1 MQRSPVFVVLLRA
14 IGPWTHKIMSMSQWR
29 DAVGARGFDAP
40 ETLLATGNMIV
51 GGNGTTR
58 DMAAAMD
65 AVVTACG
72 LTDANRAIVRT
83 PQSLRTL
90 CDADPFTEA
99 SRERPSQMGV
109 YFFAESEPDLGWVA
123 DYQGPERLAVVEGH
137 LIIDYGGPIS
147 KSTLTG
153 KSIEKLS
160 GPATARNWNTLRLLA
175 ERASGREQGSDR
187 SS

>member
-1 MQRSPVFVVLLRA
+1 MQRSSVFVVLLRA

-29 DAVGARGFDAP
+29 DAVAAKGFDAP

-51 GGNGTTR
+51 GGRGSAR
-58 DMAAAMD
+58 DMMAEMD

-72 LTDANRAIVRT
+72 LTAANRAIVRT

-90 CDADPFTEA
+90 CEADPFAEA

-109 YFFAESEPDLGWVA
+109 YFFAEGEPDLGWVA

-137 LIIDYGGPIS
+137 LIVDYGGPIS

-153 KSIEKLS
+153 KSIQKLS

-175 ERASGREQGSDR
+175 ERASDREQGTGR